1 MATKILVL
9 GGNRFI
15 GRTIVNVLTYYSYDV
30 TILNRGSEPNLF
42 EGVSQI
48 IADRN
53 DEEAMREA
61 LKDHAFDVVVDVSG
75 KTKFQCENVIKSLE
89 LSDLKKYIYISSSAV
104 YDYKACILPFKED
117 DPKGGNCWGQ
127 YGMDKLAAEN
137 YLIEQFE
144 NTPIE
149 CIILRFP
156 YVYGPYNNLQR
167 ERLIFHHLVNDRPIY
182 VPNDGNTKI
191 QFYYV
196 KDAANLVLTCISEPC
211 ANITIYNAG
220 NQKFVTFN
228 EWIAMCEDVVGKKG
242 MVYHV
247 NTDECK
253 LDFFPFA
260 CQDIVLDVSSLQPFF
275 HKEIDFRLGL
285 EESFKWFKE
294 NEDLLLI
301 DEQQLEAERELAKKF
316 SR

>member
-15 GRTIVNVLTYYSYDV
+15 GRAIVNVLTYYSYDV

-53 DEEAMREA
+53 DEVSMREA
-61 LKDHAFDVVVDVSG
+61 LKDHAFDIVVDVSG
-75 KTKFQCENVIKSLE
+75 KTKYQCETVIQSLE
-89 LSDLKKYIYISSSAV
+89 LVNLKKYIYISSSAV
-104 YDYKACILPFKED
+104 YDYAACTLPIIED
-117 DPKGGNCWGQ
+117 APKGANEWGQ
-127 YGMDKLAAEN
+127 YGLDKQAAEN

-156 YVYGPYNNLQR
+156 YVYGPYNYLQR

-182 VPNDGNTKI
+182 VPNDGNTRI

-211 ANITIYNAG
+211 ENITIYNAG
-220 NQKFVTFN
+220 NRHSITFN
-228 EWIAMCEDVVGKKG
+228 EWIACCEEIVGKKG
-242 MVYHV
+242 MIYHV
-247 NTDECK
+247 ASNTRNTR
-253 LDFFPFA
+253 FFPFMD
-260 CQDIVLDVSSLQPFF
+260 QNILLDVSRLQPFF
-275 HKEIDFRLGL
+275 HKEIDFMLGL
-285 EESFKWFKE
+285 SEAYKWFRE

-301 DEQQLEAERELAKKF
+301 DEKQLEAERELAVQF
-316 SR
+316 SH